1 MVRIIVEKYYLP
13 NNGCP
18 LDGRKDTNLDSNTS
32 TFPRMFAR
40 PFGRSSRRG
49 RRLLLLP
56 LVLLLLLLIAAVGST
71 VAFEVRY
78 GSYVHPGVQVLGEN
92 LGGMERQQAIA
103 AVASRAQT
111 TMQRPVEFRLV
122 NTTERVSASELGLGV
137 DAVRT
142 VDRAFEVGRTGGAFS
157 KWTARYQV
165 WRDGKR
171 VAPVVEFNA
180 DAARKALSWMAA
192 SVNRPVRD
200 GKLALT
206 AQGPIIRPSQVGYK
220 LDAAATES
228 RLPSSLETLHAQDRP
243 VATVIHTIQ
252 PAVREAQLTS
262 ARDAIVAT
270 SKRPLKLSF
279 QGRIWSMAPERVR
292 PLIRLTGEGASVQP
306 ALQAA
311 PLLLWAQQVSAD
323 INRPPRNARIDVQP
337 GAVRLKPAQVG
348 YETQLEATVER
359 IQGAAFASAAPIPV
373 GVHVVRPAIGDA
385 DLQPEVRGAHAL
397 VSRPLRLQYAD
408 REWTL
413 SPAQL
418 TALLRWKGNDPNRT
432 PYLAPEPSEAWV
444 RGVAEEIDT
453 SPRDARIDVQDGLA
467 RVLAEA
473 PGTRM
478 DIQNTLA
485 AVQRALDDPR
495 GVVAITAVRVPAS
508 VSATDLQAA
517 AARANRLIGSPVL
530 VAHQGQTWTIDT
542 STLQNW
548 LYWTGE
554 GKEVTPALD
563 EEQVYDFARK
573 IAYEVYQEPQ
583 SAYMELEPGGLPE
596 LVPEVMG
603 VDVDVDRTAE
613 VIRTLA
619 ASENREGAVT
629 AFSVAP
635 AVSAAD
641 LQDDFDQI
649 AAWSSDRFYLSMDDD
664 HTWWLDREDIADVTF
679 WNNAGGVEIE
689 PYLDVA
695 TMEQH
700 IRRWVKAPPKT
711 VIDYETTAANAVEAL
726 ERGDRSVALEY
737 RVIKDKQDVP
747 RHVADL
753 AHWKGKFPD
762 KWIDLNLTTQTIAAY
777 EGKKQTKI
785 SLITSGRPELA
796 TPTGVYSVMDKLSP
810 YTFISPW
817 PKGHK
822 WWYPTAEANFAL
834 RFRYGGL
841 YIHDAPWRTQYGPG
855 TNGSGRSGEA
865 STGSHGCVN
874 VPYDMMARLFS
885 WSEVGTPIIIHK

>member
-1 MVRIIVEKYYLP
+1 ML
-13 NNGCP
+13 
-18 LDGRKDTNLDSNTS
+18 
-32 TFPRMFAR
+32 AR

-56 LVLLLLLLIAAVGST
+56 PALLLLLLLVAAGSA
-71 VAFEVRY
+71 VAFEARY
-78 GSYVHPGVQVLGEN
+78 GSNVHPGVQVLGEN

-103 AVASRAQT
+103 AVESRART

-137 DAVRT
+137 NAART

-165 WRDGKR
+165 WSDGKQ

-180 DAARKALSWMAA
+180 DAARKALSGMAA
-192 SVNRPVRD
+192 TVNRPVRD
-200 GKLALT
+200 AKLALS
-206 AQGPIIRPSQVGYK
+206 AQGPVIQPSQVGYE
-220 LDAAATES
+220 LVAAATES
-228 RLPSSLETLHAQDRP
+228 KLPSSLETLHAQDRP
-243 VATVIHTIQ
+243 VAAVIHTIQ
-252 PAVREAQLTS
+252 PSVREAQLTS
-262 ARDAIVAT
+262 ARDAVEAT
-270 SKRPLKLSF
+270 SNRPLRLSF
-279 QGRIWSMAPERVR
+279 QGQVWSMTPERVR

-306 ALQAA
+306 ALQPA
-311 PLLLWAQQVSAD
+311 PLRRWAQQVSAD
-323 INRPPRNARIDVQP
+323 INRPPRNALINVQP
-337 GAVRLKPAQVG
+337 GAVRLKSAQAG
-348 YETQLEATVER
+348 YETNLAATVER
-359 IQGAAFASAAPIPV
+359 IQGAAFASAAPVPV
-373 GVHVVRPAIGDA
+373 GVRVVRPAIGDA
-385 DLQPEVRGAHAL
+385 DLQPEVRGAHAM

-408 REWTL
+408 RDWTL

-432 PYLAPEPSEAWV
+432 PYLPPGPIEAWV
-444 RGVAEEIDT
+444 RGAAEEIDT
-453 SPRDARIDVQDGLA
+453 SPRDARIEVHDGLA
-467 RVLAEA
+467 RVVAEA
-473 PGTRM
+473 PGTRV
-478 DIQNTLA
+478 DIQKTLA

-495 GVVAITAVRVPAS
+495 GVVAVTTVRVPAS

-517 AARANRLIGSPVL
+517 AARANRLIGSPVS
-530 VAHQGQTWTIDT
+530 VAHQGQSWTIDT
-542 STLQNW
+542 STLQEW

-554 GKEVTPALD
+554 GKDVAPVLD
-563 EEQVYDFARK
+563 EEQVQGFAQN

-583 SAYMELEPGGLPE
+583 SAYVELEQGGLPE
-596 LVPEVMG
+596 LIPEIKG
-603 VDVDVDRTAE
+603 VDVDVDGTAD
-613 VIRTLA
+613 VLRTLA
-619 ASENREGAVT
+619 ASENREGVVT

-641 LQDDFDQI
+641 LRDDFDQI
-649 AAWSSDRFYLSMDDD
+649 AAWSSDRFYISMDDD

-679 WNNAGGVEIE
+679 WKNAGGAEIE

-695 TMEQH
+695 TVEQQ

-737 RVIKDKQDVP
+737 SVIKDKPDVSQ
-747 RHVADL
+747 HVADL
-753 AHWKGKFPD
+753 AYWNGQYPD

-777 EGKKQTKI
+777 DGETQTRI

-796 TPTGVYSVMDKLSP
+796 TPTGVYSVMDKLTP

-817 PKGHK
+817 PEGHQ

-834 RFRYGGL
+834 RFRHGGL

-855 TNGSGRSGEA
+855 TNGSGRSGAA

-874 VPYDMMARLFS
+874 VPYDMMAWLFS
-885 WSEVGTPIIIHK
+885 WSEVGTPIIIHN